1 MRRNVEKAGQAV
13 LRACDPAPCHEL
25 AVSPARR
32 RLFVVSVSAAVLCL
46 FADSGHAQNCF
57 NLARN
62 VDVAGMDLRRAR
74 DASDV
79 ESAKHHLRSATEGL
93 EEAWA
98 AANDCNCTEAAS
110 EFEEALAYARRAR
123 DANSEVDVAAN
134 LNRTL
139 RYFNAGLE
147 TLRGCRR

>member
-1 MRRNVEKAGQAV
+1 M
-13 LRACDPAPCHEL
+13 
-25 AVSPARR
+25 
-32 RLFVVSVSAAVLCL
+32 SAAVLCL
-46 FADSGHAQNCF
+46 CAYSAYAQNYF

-62 VDVAGMDLRRAR
+62 IDVAGMDLRRAR
-74 DASDV
+74 DASDFD
-79 ESAKHHLRSATEGL
+79 SAKHHLRSATEGL
-93 EEAWA
+93 QDAQA

-123 DANSEVDVAAN
+123 DANSEVDLTAN

-147 TLRGCRR
+147 MLRGCRR